1 VKDHECVQLPDY
13 QELPPE
19 RMLAAA
25 AAFRAAMSK
34 RHTVREFS
42 DRGVD
47 RAVIEEAIR
56 TAATAPSGANHQPWF
71 FAAIGSS
78 DKKRQLRLLAEKE
91 ERTFYGGKAGVE
103 WLEAL
108 EPLGT
113 DASKPYLETAP
124 WIIAVFGQRRGGLTD
139 DGRTKNFY
147 IPESV
152 GIAMGFLISALHQ
165 AGLVMLTHT
174 PKPMDFLN
182 DLCGRPATERPYL
195 LLVCGYPAE
204 DATVPAHALRK
215 KPFEQICAFL

>member
-19 RMLAAA
+19 RLLAEA